1 MGNKEEKGKRSSKEK
16 DRGSQSSVAGIQAG
30 RDVRAGRDIAGGDI
44 AGRDMAGRD
53 ITIQAQSS
61 NLESTLAEWKSQ
73 MEAWIDS
80 QTTLSQ
86 DEQKDLKE
94 QVAKIKTEAAK
105 GEQADASRLE
115 RLINTLAVIGPD
127 IFEVAVTTLANPLA
141 GIGLVL
147 KKIGDRAKLERAS

>member
-1 MGNKEEKGKRSSKEK
+1 MGKKEKKGKRSSKEK
-16 DRGSQSSVAGIQAG
+16 DRDSRSSVAGIQAG

-61 NLESTLAEWKSQ
+61 NLESTLAEWKSR

-80 QTTLSQ
+80 QATLSQ

-94 QVAKIKTEAAK
+94 QVAKIETEAAK
-105 GEQADASRLE
+105 GDQADASRLE